1 MSRLIHRTAMAAAF
15 NIAAFSTPAVL
26 ADDLL
31 DAKTEESRQRASST
45 TQGGRSPAPISIA
58 DAPWMTDAIRVT
70 ARGTANDWPSALAT
84 DVLSYQDA
92 VAAPSDFQD
101 LITRVPGVGATG
113 QNGIF
118 ETFSIRGSGANGI
131 LILVGGMPIT
141 AQRRAGVPV
150 AFVEPALLGDI
161 NVTRG
166 PAVVHFGAGALGGA
180 ISIEPRWF
188 DSPFVSAGY
197 ATSGNE
203 ASLSAGVGSDAF
215 SVAVARH
222 QAGDSEAPDGTPLN
236 TSYERQS
243 ASLQYRSKLGD
254 FDFDVLLLPSRTENI
269 GKSNSRYPTRDTTYP
284 EDSHTLGR
292 LRLRHANGFEAT
304 LHAHDQYLGTY
315 NQRPNTADT
324 FAAISSTDVGGTAQ
338 QTFANG
344 NFTSNVGVEYL
355 GRRNVN
361 GYDARGSV
369 FNRTYSLRDGQ
380 EDSWSL
386 FAVTDWHATPELGLE
401 FGGRTTSTHQ
411 EQAGARSSD
420 NDQAFTG
427 GAIWTPN
434 DWSRWSLNLASGY
447 RFATLEERFF
457 TGVTAQGE
465 IVGNPN
471 LGSEH
476 SDGIDLGYAVNAG
489 NWGGEMHIW
498 RTDVKDLIQLV
509 DLSPDVNGYTN
520 VGKASLHGGEAAIGW
535 SPTSELNLRS
545 SITVIRGTDNSG
557 QKLYGIP
564 PVTADLEARYRAAK
578 IELGA
583 RLSHRWKVDR
593 PGFEEL
599 PRDAVNIV
607 DADSRYHF
615 SDAFNLQFYVRNLLD
630 KQYYATSDELSTFA
644 PERSIGVNLNWTLH

>member
-1 MSRLIHRTAMAAAF
+1 
-15 NIAAFSTPAVL
+15 
-26 ADDLL
+26 
-31 DAKTEESRQRASST
+31 
-45 TQGGRSPAPISIA
+45 
-58 DAPWMTDAIRVT
+58 MTDAIRVT

-84 DVLSYQDA
+84 DVLSYPDA

-197 ATSGNE
+197 ATSGDE
-203 ASLSAGVGSDAF
+203 ASLSAGMGSDAF

-222 QAGDSEAPDGTPLN
+222 QAGDSESPDGTPLN

-243 ASLQYRSKLGD
+243 ASLQYRSKLGE

-315 NQRPNTADT
+315 NQRPGTPDT

-344 NFTSNVGVEYL
+344 NFTSNVGIEYL

-361 GYDARGSV
+361 GYDARGSIL
-369 FNRTYSLRDGQ
+369 NRTYSLRDGQ

-386 FAVTDWHATPELGLE
+386 FAVTDWRATAELGFEL
-401 FGGRTTSTHQ
+401 GGRTTSTRQ
-411 EQAGARSSD
+411 EQAGASSSD

-476 SDGIDLGYAVNAG
+476 SQGIDLGYAVNTG
-489 NWGGEMHIW
+489 NWGGEIHVW
-498 RTDVKDLIQLV
+498 RTNVKDLIQLV
-509 DLSPDVNGYTN
+509 DISPDVNGYTN
-520 VGKASLHGGEAAIGW
+520 VGKARLHGGEAAIGW

-545 SITVIRGTDNSG
+545 SITVVRGTDNTG

-564 PVTADLEARYRAAK
+564 PVTADFEARYRATK

-583 RLSHRWKVDR
+583 RVSHRWKVDR

-615 SDAFNLQFYVRNLLD
+615 SDAFNLQFYVRNLFD